1 MSGTLRTLLGARA
14 TAVVGRQA
22 ERAVLLDLAER
33 DRPLRLPADHSGRP
47 GAQQCSQGPAHRRP
61 GRASFMCQYQPRVT
75 FVGPARTEKS
85 LTVTSIMCGFACNPW
100 KIFPPW

>member
-33 DRPLRLPADHSGRP
+33 DRPLRLPAYHSGRP
-47 GAQQCSQGPAHRRP
+47 GA
-61 GRASFMCQYQPRVT
+61 
-75 FVGPARTEKS
+75 
-85 LTVTSIMCGFACNPW
+85 
-100 KIFPPW
+100 